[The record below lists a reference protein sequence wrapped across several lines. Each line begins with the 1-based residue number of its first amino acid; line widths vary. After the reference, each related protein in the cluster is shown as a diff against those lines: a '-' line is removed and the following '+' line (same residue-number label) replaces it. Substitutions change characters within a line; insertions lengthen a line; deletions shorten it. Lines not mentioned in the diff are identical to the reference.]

1 MAIVETD
8 PAFDTLAHVR
18 TLREAGVEQKQA
30 EAHAEAARALRA
42 GLATKADLAVIEADI
57 ATIKARLDT
66 FATKADLAV
75 IEARLDTFA
84 TKTDLDEFATK
95 ADLKAGLDNLEMR
108 IDARIAGLRADIY
121 RVLWMQTGAFVA
133 AMTALIAAFKL
144 FA

>member
-8 PAFDTLAHVR
+8 PAFDTLAHAR
-18 TLREAGVEQKQA
+18 TLREAGVEGKQA
-30 EAHAEAARALRA
+30 EAQAEAARALRA

-57 ATIKARLDT
+57 AAIKARLDT
-66 FATKADLAV
+66 FATKADLN
-75 IEARLDTFA
+75 
-84 TKTDLDEFATK
+84 
-95 ADLKAGLDNLEMR
+95 NLEMR

-133 AMTALIAAFKL
+133 AVTALIAAFKL